1 MPDAKVKVLGQVP
14 LFEGLSQRELAFVA
28 SRTDEVPVGA
38 GRQLTRQGRPSSAFY
53 VILEGEAD
61 VEIDGQK
68 RDVLKKGDFFG
79 EISMLDRGNATATV
93 TTRTP
98 ARLMVMSHAQFRD
111 VVKTSDSI
119 LVKVLAV
126 MGRRLRTDLEKRRR

>member
-1 MPDAKVKVLGQVP
+1 MPDAKVKVLAQVP

-38 GRQLTRQGRPSSAFY
+38 GRQLTRQGRPSNAFY
-53 VILEGEAD
+53 VILDGEAD
-61 VEIDGQK
+61 VEIDGKK

-98 ARLMVMSHAQFRD
+98 SRLMVMSHAQFRD
-111 VVKTSDSI
+111 VVKTSDPI

-126 MGRRLRTDLEKRRR
+126 MGRRLRTDLERRR

>member
-1 MPDAKVKVLGQVP
+1 MADAKTRVLKQVP
-14 LFEGLSQRELAFVA
+14 LFEDLSPRELAFVA

-38 GRQLTRQGRPSSAFY
+38 GRQLTKQGRPSNAFY

-61 VEIDGQK
+61 VEIDGKK
-68 RDVLKKGDFFG
+68 RDLLKKGDFFG

-111 VVKTSDSI
+111 VVKTSDPI

-126 MGRRLRTDLEKRRR
+126 MGKRLRADLERRR